1 MPFTIGETISKEL
14 VDKLKEKYP
23 NQLPSTI
30 VEKEQLAYTLGQQ
43 SVVNYIEDLYNNHVS
58 SVNA

>member
-1 MPFTIGETISKEL
+1 MPFTVSETISKEL

-23 NQLPSTI
+23 NQLPSTLI
-30 VEKEQLAYTLGQQ
+30 EKEQLAYTLGQQ

-58 SVNA
+58 SGNT

>member
-43 SVVNYIEDLYNNHVS
+43 SVVNYIEDLYENHVRS
-58 SVNA
+58 SS